1 MPMVPL
7 KVLLALWVL
16 SATQEDLAGQLYY
29 NA

>member
-7 KVLLALWVL
+7 KVLLALWIL
-16 SATQEDLAGQLYY
+16 SAAQEDFADQLYY